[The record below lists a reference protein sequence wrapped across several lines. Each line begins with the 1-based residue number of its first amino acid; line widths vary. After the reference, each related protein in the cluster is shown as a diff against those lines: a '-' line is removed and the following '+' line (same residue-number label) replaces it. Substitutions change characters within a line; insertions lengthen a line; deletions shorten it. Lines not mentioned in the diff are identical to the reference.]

1 MNIVTL
7 NIPGLDWQTGVLAK
21 QIVNDHPAPFRVI
34 LAVKKGGSF
43 VARSFLKSYPAEL
56 VEFFGE
62 VDLHRPSTK
71 YKKGT
76 LVRML
81 PHVPLWILNSM
92 RRTEATWLKMKQHL
106 REPRVPHLALEPEIA
121 DRLRDGVPEVLLI
134 DDAVDSGT
142 TARGVIDAVLRIN
155 PKARVKVMAIT
166 VTTDSPLV
174 MADYYTYNNGTLVR
188 FPWSKD
194 YKNR

>member
-71 YKKGT
+71 Y
-76 LVRML
+76 
-81 PHVPLWILNSM
+81 
-92 RRTEATWLKMKQHL
+92 
-106 REPRVPHLALEPEIA
+106 
-121 DRLRDGVPEVLLI
+121 
-134 DDAVDSGT
+134 
-142 TARGVIDAVLRIN
+142 
-155 PKARVKVMAIT
+155 
-166 VTTDSPLV
+166 
-174 MADYYTYNNGTLVR
+174 
-188 FPWSKD
+188 
-194 YKNR
+194 

>member
-7 NIPGLDWQTGVLAK
+7 NIPGLDWQTRVLAQ
-21 QIVNDHPAPFRVI
+21 QIEQDHPTPFTMI

-43 VARSFLKSYPAEL
+43 VARSFLKSYPEEL
-56 VEFFGE
+56 VKFFGE

-71 YKKGT
+71 YKKGV
-76 LVRML
+76 LVKIL
-81 PHVPLWILNSM
+81 PHVPLWILNAM
-92 RRTEATWLKMKQHL
+92 RRTEAAMLKFSQHL
-106 REPRVPHLALEPEIA
+106 REPRVPHLDLAPDIASRLEG
-121 DRLRDGVPEVLLI
+121 GVPEVLLI

-142 TARGVIDAVLRIN
+142 TARGVIDAVLRAN
-155 PKARVKVMAIT
+155 PKARVKLMAIT
-166 VTTDSPLV
+166 VTTESPLV

-194 YKNR
+194 YKHR

>member
-76 LVRML
+76 CEDAPAR
-81 PHVPLWILNSM
+81 
-92 RRTEATWLKMKQHL
+92 A
-106 REPRVPHLALEPEIA
+106 
-121 DRLRDGVPEVLLI
+121 
-134 DDAVDSGT
+134 AVDSEQH
-142 TARGVIDAVLRIN
+142 APYRGHIA
-155 PKARVKVMAIT
+155 
-166 VTTDSPLV
+166 
-174 MADYYTYNNGTLVR
+174 
-188 FPWSKD
+188 
-194 YKNR
+194 